1 MQSKREK
8 QRFLYIL
15 ATLVGSIAIK
25 FRVFSIN
32 SVIIAPFDLTFSGC
46 LKFIFPNYIMKTK
59 LFVLLMA
66 TAFSASAAPEKDT
79 APKKSATPTAKAA
92 SAPAAPNLNVAKAQK
107 GVPTIEATA
116 YIVKDLQSG
125 QVLLSKDADQ
135 LIEPASL
142 TKLMT
147 AYIVFKQLN
156 EGKLK
161 PDQMLKVSDK
171 AWKAEGS
178 RMFFETK
185 KPVSVADLIKGLIVQ
200 SGNDAAI
207 TLAEGIAGSEAKFVA
222 LMNEQ
227 AKQLG
232 MTQTTFENSTGL
244 PSKKHLTTVNDLVT
258 LSAAIIKNYP
268 DYYAIYSLKEFT
280 YNGIKQPNRNL
291 LLFRDPSVDGLKT
304 GHTNSA
310 GYNLIAS
317 SKRNGRRVV
326 SVVVGTSSQ
335 EARATESSK
344 LLNYALQNFDT
355 PKMYQAGQ
363 AVSHIKVF
371 KGALREVPIGFLED
385 EYITLPHGQGQ
396 DIKPKLET
404 RQPVLA
410 PIKKGAEM
418 GVIKFIYQ
426 DKVLAEKKVYA
437 LQDVAE
443 AGFVGKFWDSIT
455 LWFNEIFAG

>member
-1 MQSKREK
+1 
-8 QRFLYIL
+8 
-15 ATLVGSIAIK
+15 
-25 FRVFSIN
+25 
-32 SVIIAPFDLTFSGC
+32 
-46 LKFIFPNYIMKTK
+46 
-59 LFVLLMA
+59 
-66 TAFSASAAPEKDT
+66 
-79 APKKSATPTAKAA
+79 
-92 SAPAAPNLNVAKAQK
+92 
-107 GVPTIEATA
+107 
-116 YIVKDLQSG
+116 
-125 QVLLSKDADQ
+125 
-135 LIEPASL
+135 
-142 TKLMT
+142 MT
-147 AYIVFKQLN
+147 AYIVFKNLN

-161 PDQMLKVSDK
+161 PDQMLKVSEK

-178 RMFFETK
+178 RMFLEMK
-185 KPVSVADLIKGLIVQ
+185 KPVSVGDLVKGLIVQ

-207 TLAEGIAGSEAKFVA
+207 TLAESVAGSEAKFVE
-222 LMNEQ
+222 LMNAE
-227 AKQLG
+227 AKRLG
-232 MTQTTFENSTGL
+232 MNKTTFENSTGL
-244 PSKKHLTTVNDLVT
+244 PGKKHLTTVNDLVT
-258 LSAAIIKNYP
+258 LSDALIRDFP

-326 SVVVGTSSQ
+326 SVVVGTNSQ

-371 KGALREVPIGFLED
+371 KGALREVPIGFLND
-385 EYITLPHGQGQ
+385 EYITLPHGHGQ
-396 DIKPKLET
+396 DIVPKLET
-404 RQPVLA
+404 NQPVLA
-410 PIKKGAEM
+410 PIQKGAEM
-418 GVIKFIYQ
+418 GVIKFMHK